1 MKMIEKRSIG
11 GYVFPLETD
20 AFNKINEYLH
30 ELNEYYSLK
39 QGGNEIMDGIE
50 DRMGELLLERC
61 GQDGVVNEQN
71 VAEVIAVL
79 GRPEA
84 IEEETSESD
93 PQDKKTVAPQNRK
106 RLYRNMADRRIGG
119 VCGGL
124 GTYFDIDPTI
134 FRLIFVTAS
143 LMMVFLY
150 HILWRHFYLSEEFC
164 YFLFPTVYAILWV
177 CMPAAKTV
185 RQKDELHGELGTV
198 DAISERVRRERNKP
212 ENIKKYDTWP
222 KVERIL
228 LACVGIILMI
238 GGICAIS
245 AMGTALLNHDYI
257 YYKALENVHVG
268 LGSDLHVHLIEP
280 LNSAWGLASVSFL
293 ILVPFVLMLY
303 WGILLAFGLKAPK
316 WRPGLILFLLW
327 LAALTAM
334 AVYVNIYI
342 TSTL

>member
-11 GYVFPLETD
+11 GYVFSLEAD
-20 AFNKINEYLH
+20 AFNKINEYLK

-71 VAEVIAVL
+71 VAEVIAIL
-79 GRPEA
+79 GLPEA
-84 IEEETSESD
+84 IEEEAPESD
-93 PQDKKTVAPQNRK
+93 PKDKKTVAPQNRK
-106 RLYRNMADRRIGG
+106 HLYRNMADRRIGG

-124 GTYFDIDPTI
+124 GAYFDMDPII
-134 FRLIFVTAS
+134 FRIIFVLAS
-143 LMMVFLY
+143 LIMIFLH
-150 HILWRHFYLSEEFC
+150 HILLRHIYGFREFA
-164 YFLFPTVYAILWV
+164 YFLFPAVYGILWI

-222 KVERIL
+222 KIERIL
-228 LACVGIILMI
+228 LVCVGIILMI
-238 GGICAIS
+238 GGICGMS
-245 AMGTALLNHDYI
+245 ATCTALLNYDYI
-257 YYKALENVHVG
+257 YYRSLESVHVG
-268 LGSDLHVHLIEP
+268 LGSDLHVHLIDP
-280 LNSAWGLASVSFL
+280 LNSAWGLASISFL

-316 WRPGLILFLLW
+316 WRPGLILLLLW

>member
-1 MKMIEKRSIG
+1 MIEKRSIG
-11 GYVFPLETD
+11 GYVFSLETD

-39 QGGNEIMDGIE
+39 KGGNEIMDGIE

-150 HILWRHFYLSEEFC
+150 HILWRHFYLSE
-164 YFLFPTVYAILWV
+164 
-177 CMPAAKTV
+177 TV

-212 ENIKKYDTWP
+212 GKIKKYDTWP

>member
-1 MKMIEKRSIG
+1 MKIIEKRSIG
-11 GYVFPLETD
+11 GYVFSLETD
-20 AFNKINEYLH
+20 ALNKINEYLD

-50 DRMGELLLERC
+50 DRMGELLLEKC
-61 GQDGVVNEQN
+61 GPDGVVSEQN
-71 VAEVIAVL
+71 VADVIAIL

-84 IEEETSESD
+84 IEDEAPEAEPQEKKPET
-93 PQDKKTVAPQNRK
+93 QQTRK

-134 FRLIFVTAS
+134 FRLIFVGAS
-143 LMMVFLY
+143 LMMILLY
-150 HILWRHFYLSEEFC
+150 RILWRHLYFSEEFC
-164 YFLFPTVYAILWV
+164 YFLFPAIYAVLWI

-198 DAISERVRRERNKP
+198 DAISERVRREQSKP
-212 ENIKKYDTWP
+212 EKVKNYDTWP
-222 KVERIL
+222 KIEKVL
-228 LACVGIILMI
+228 LVCAGIILMI
-238 GGICAIS
+238 GGICGIS
-245 AMGTALLNHDYI
+245 ATGAALLSHEYI
-257 YYKALENVHVG
+257 YEKASEVMMIG
-268 LGSDLHVHLIEP
+268 FGSDLRMHLIDP
-280 LNSAWGLASVSFL
+280 LNSAWGLASVSFI

-316 WRPGLILFLLW
+316 WRPGLILLLLW

-334 AVYVNIYI
+334 AVYVAIYV